1 MKRFLSVSLIILLSI
16 ILIACG
22 GEEKSDKKDEQVKS
36 GSNKQEVSLFLDWTP
51 NTNHTGFYV
60 AKEKGFYEE
69 NGLELE
75 VLLPGEVGAE
85 QLVATNKGEFG
96 ISFQKQVTQARAED
110 LPVTS
115 VAAIIQHT
123 TSGYASPVEKGIE
136 SPKDFAGKVYGAY
149 GSEMEELMINLVME
163 RDGASVEDV
172 DIVQL
177 GNSDFFVATQKDIDF
192 VSIFY
197 AWTGIEAEIRGVDL
211 NFIEDTEYAEELD
224 TYSPVIITN
233 DHLIEEDPETVRA
246 FVEATVKG
254 FEYAIQHPEEAAEIL
269 IEAEPDLDPELVKRS
284 QEWLSPR
291 YQDEAEQWGIQ
302 ELERWET
309 FTKFLY
315 ENGIIEKEIDASEAF
330 TNEFLK

>member
-1 MKRFLSVSLIILLSI
+1 MKRYLSISLIILLSL
-16 ILIACG
+16 ILVACG
-22 GEEKSDKKDEQVKS
+22 GGEKSEKQEEQVKS
-36 GSNKQEVSLFLDWTP
+36 DSEAKKVSLFLDWTP
-51 NTNHTGFYV
+51 NTNHTGIYV

-69 NGLELE
+69 VGLDLE
-75 VLLPGEVGAE
+75 VLLPGEVSAE

-110 LPVTS
+110 LPVIS
-115 VAAIIQHT
+115 VAAIIQHS

-136 SPKDFAGKVYGAY
+136 TPKDFVGKVYGAY

-197 AWTGIEAEIRGVDL
+197 GWTGIEAEIRDVEL

-233 DHLIEEDPETVRA
+233 DNLIKEDPETVQA
-246 FVEATVKG
+246 FVEATLKG
-254 FEYAIQHPEEAAEIL
+254 YEFAIENPEEAAEIL
-269 IEAEPDLDPELVKRS
+269 IAAEPDLDPELVKRS

-291 YQDEAEQWGIQ
+291 YQDDAEIWGIQ
-302 ELERWET
+302 DLDRWET

-315 ENGIIEKEIDASEAF
+315 ENDIIDKDIDASEAF
-330 TNEFLK
+330 TNEFIE